1 MRSRILIAVALLTL
15 LFSQAVGQDQPDL
28 DRLDEKFTHHLES
41 RLPGWKHERG
51 EAMQGSTNVLIQY
64 WSFENRR
71 VKLAIIPQKSA
82 QEAREKMQLVAKDMR
97 DAKELKGFGDEAYSW
112 GYAESNVVFRR
123 GRFTIYVSTY
133 AEVDSDP
140 DARMMS
146 RAQRGERE
154 RSEMKRLSKEFAKHM
169 TSAVDAP

>member
-1 MRSRILIAVALLTL
+1 MISRILIAAALSV
-15 LFSQAVGQDQPDL
+15 LFLSHAVGQDQPDL
-28 DRLDEKFTHHLES
+28 DRLDEKFRHQLEG

-71 VKLAIIPQKSA
+71 IKIAIIPQKSA

-112 GYAESNVVFRR
+112 GYAESNVVLRR
-123 GRFTIYVSTY
+123 GRFAVFVSTY
-133 AEVDSDP
+133 AEVESDP
-140 DARMMS
+140 DARMLS
-146 RAQRGERE
+146 RPERGERE

-169 TSAVDAP
+169 ANAIDAP